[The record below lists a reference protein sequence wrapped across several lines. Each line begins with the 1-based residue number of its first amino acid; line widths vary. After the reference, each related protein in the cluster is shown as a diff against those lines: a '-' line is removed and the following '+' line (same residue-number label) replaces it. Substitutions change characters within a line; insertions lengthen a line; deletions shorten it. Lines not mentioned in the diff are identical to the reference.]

1 MAYLGRPLTTASSI
15 RKFDSISALQNN
27 VAVTFNLTID
37 GDSVSPVS
45 SFIMQVVKNGSPL
58 EPYGQGDGFTVSGST
73 ITFTEAPLTT
83 DNIWMLQYGQAI
95 ITGTNDNEVTDS
107 MFTRGSVEY
116 DNLSGDAKALL
127 IGKIIIFGN

>member
-27 VAVTFNLTID
+27 VAVTFNLTIN

-58 EPYGQGDGFTVSGST
+58 EPYGQGNGFTVSGST

-83 DNIWMLQYGQAI
+83 DKIWMLVYGQAI

-107 MFTRGSVEY
+107 MFTRGSVEF
-116 DNLSGDAKALL
+116 DNLSGDAKSDI